1 MLGKSLLRSLARDV
15 TGGIIGGLAFGAGT
29 ALIDNLIGGSQPA
42 PAGNYIPQSVP
53 APSQNGTTVAN
64 IALARIALCY
74 YIAKADGVIS
84 PEEQMDLDY
93 MCSSLMNNPNATA
106 SFRNELQQIVSDRST
121 NFMNV
126 EKYLNR
132 LDVNTLTTLQGDA
145 QRIAELTDGVTENE
159 RKAMSVFQNY
169 VYGKQG
175 FPGSNMNEQFAGKA
189 RVINLKCSACGAD
202 LEINPGRT
210 ETFCPYCGTRQLI
223 MH

>member
-1 MLGKSLLRSLARDV
+1 MLGRSLLRSLARDV
-15 TGGIIGGLAFGAGT
+15 TGGIVGGLAFGAGS
-29 ALIDNLIGGSQPA
+29 ALIDNLLGGSQPA

-53 APSQNGTTVAN
+53 NQTTGTTVAN

-93 MCSSLMNNPNATA
+93 MCSSLMNNPNASA
-106 SFRNELQQIVSDRST
+106 SFRNELQQIVTDRTS
-121 NFMNV
+121 NFMTV

-132 LDVNTLTTLQGDA
+132 LDVNTLSTLQADA

-175 FPGSNMNEQFAGKA
+175 FPGGNMNGQFAGAA
-189 RVINLKCSACGAD
+189 RIISLKCSGCGAD
-202 LEINPGRT
+202 LQINTSHT
-210 ETFCPYCGTRQLI
+210 ETFCPYCGTRQII

>member
-1 MLGKSLLRSLARDV
+1 MLGRSLLRSFTRDV
-15 TGGIIGGLAFGAGT
+15 TSGIIGGLAFGTGT
-29 ALIDNLIGGSQPA
+29 AIIDNLLGSRTQA
-42 PAGNYIPQSVP
+42 VPAGNYVPQSVP
-53 APSQNGTTVAN
+53 SPNSGSTVAN

-93 MCSSLMNNPNATA
+93 MCSSLMNNPNASA
-106 SFRNELQQIVSDRST
+106 SFRNELQTIVSDRSS

-132 LDVNTLTTLQGDA
+132 LDVNTLSTLQADA

-159 RKAMSVFQNY
+159 RKALSVFQNY
-169 VYGKQG
+169 VFGKQG
-175 FPGSNMNEQFAGKA
+175 FPGANMGGQFAGAA
-189 RVINLKCSACGAD
+189 RIVNLKCSGCGAD
-202 LEINPGRT
+202 LQINTSHT
-210 ETFCPYCGTRQLI
+210 ETFCPYCGSKQII